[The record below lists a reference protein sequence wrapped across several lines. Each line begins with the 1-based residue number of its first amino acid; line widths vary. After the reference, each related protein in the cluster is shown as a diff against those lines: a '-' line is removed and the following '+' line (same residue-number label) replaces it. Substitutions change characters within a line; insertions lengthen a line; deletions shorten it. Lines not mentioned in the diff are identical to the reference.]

1 MTFNL
6 LKPAPSQL
14 QYLKAAITY
23 GLELVS
29 STSFA
34 SVELQV
40 VLCDFSMYIIHACA
54 VTDDPHSRSQV
65 SAQPPASTQHHQTS
79 LPVVSSGILYK
90 LLYYVS

>member
-1 MTFNL
+1 MVN
-6 LKPAPSQL
+6 S
-14 QYLKAAITY
+14 KAAITY

-40 VLCDFSMYIIHACA
+40 NLCDFSMHHTCA
-54 VTDDPHSRSQV
+54 VTDDSHSPSQM
-65 SAQPPASTQHHQTS
+65 SGQPPASTHHQTS
-79 LPVVSSGILYK
+79 LPVLPSGILYK